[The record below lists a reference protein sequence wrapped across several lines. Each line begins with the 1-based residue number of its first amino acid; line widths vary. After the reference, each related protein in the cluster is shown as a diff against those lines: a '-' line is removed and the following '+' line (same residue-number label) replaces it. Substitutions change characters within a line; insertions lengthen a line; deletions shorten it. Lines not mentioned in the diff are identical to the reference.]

1 MNIKIGT
8 RKSKLALAQTNMVVN
23 EIKKYF
29 PSINIEV
36 VHFTTKGDKVLNNN
50 T

>member
-36 VHFTTKGDKVLNNN
+36 VHLQLKVIKSLINHL
-50 T
+50 

>member
-36 VHFTTKGDKVLNNN
+36 YILQLKVTKSLINHL
-50 T
+50 